1 MLHKE
6 VKDQIEITILSL
18 QEINSNDRA
27 ASRRRPR
34 IILKMKPI
42 ILSLIVNSQMSLSQ
56 GITPKENRLIFI
68 LKLANFYTIMQNFH
82 RICNRCQTLLLALI
96 FSQLPFSRRSP
107 LQNYYHI
114 HIKNN
119 LINKLQFISTYE
131 QDTTKKPSQ
140 IFISN
145 REKKTHRTN
154 IHLTSSTTLT
164 NIT

>member
-1 MLHKE
+1 M
-6 VKDQIEITILSL
+6 EITILSL

-96 FSQLPFSRRSP
+96 FSQLPFSRCLP

-114 HIKNN
+114 HIKITW
-119 LINKLQFISTYE
+119 LIKCNSHQPTSKIPQ
-131 QDTTKKPSQ
+131 KKTSQ

-145 REKKTHRTN
+145 RQKKTYRTN